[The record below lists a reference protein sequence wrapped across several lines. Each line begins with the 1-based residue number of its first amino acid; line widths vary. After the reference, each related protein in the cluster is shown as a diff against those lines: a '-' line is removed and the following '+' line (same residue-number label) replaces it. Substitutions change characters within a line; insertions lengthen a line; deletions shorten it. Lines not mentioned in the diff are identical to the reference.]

1 MSSISRPPSASA
13 TSAARKRVDDTA
25 SASAYLPPY
34 LQTTGPLV
42 PRIAILLIALAVA
55 ACGSDY
61 SPNTYN
67 TAAVQQA
74 NKVERGVIVGLRD
87 VMVTSKGSA
96 GAITGAA
103 VGGVTGSQVPTGV
116 GSALGAIGG
125 SLIGGII
132 GQSVEQTTA
141 DAPAYEYVVQKTNGE
156 LVSVTQKDPARLAI
170 GQKVLVIAGP
180 QARIVADYTVD
191 LAPPP
196 KPAPAPE
203 PAHAA
208 PE

>member
-1 MSSISRPPSASA
+1 M
-13 TSAARKRVDDTA
+13 
-25 SASAYLPPY
+25 
-34 LQTTGPLV
+34 
-42 PRIAILLIALAVA
+42 PRIVTLLIASALA

-87 VMVTSKGSA
+87 VMVTSKGST
-96 GAITGAA
+96 GAVTGAA

-132 GQSVEQTTA
+132 GQSVEQTSA
-141 DAPAYEYVVQKTNGE
+141 DSPAFEYVVQKTNGE
-156 LVSVTQKDPARLAI
+156 LVSVTQKDETRLAI

-191 LAPPP
+191 LAPPA
-196 KPAPAPE
+196 KPAAE
-203 PAHAA
+203 PARAA